1 MGQVKL
7 ENGDYVFPKG
17 FNKNIAAKYFAP
29 NTLPGCLNMILGK
42 KEIITDQEFNDF
54 RDNKMKEL
62 TATALKKVDLNSS
75 DLIKATNLVYA
86 PLFDYLF
93 TNDKETKELVLANCV
108 KKGNDGIYRYGF
120 FNVVFIFYS
129 EKQLLTVNIKYD
141 IVNEE
146 VLKSSSEEYFY
157 KDVVGVSADEESFC
171 LKTTG
176 GPAANVNFKPEGKN
190 VYKFDVADSETV
202 VSSVR
207 KILREIKE

>member
-1 MGQVKL
+1 
-7 ENGDYVFPKG
+7 
-17 FNKNIAAKYFAP
+17 
-29 NTLPGCLNMILGK
+29 MILGK
-42 KEIITDQEFNDF
+42 KEIITDQEYNTF
-54 RDNKMKEL
+54 RDSKMKEL

-93 TNDKETKELVLANCV
+93 TIDEKTKESVLANCV
-108 KKGNDGIYRYGF
+108 KKGNDNIYRYGF
-120 FNVVFIFYS
+120 FNVVFIFFS
-129 EKQLLTVNIKYD
+129 EKQLLTVNLKYD

-146 VLKSSSEEYFY
+146 VIKSSSEEYFY

-176 GPAANVNFKPEGKN
+176 GPAAEVKFKPQGKN
-190 VYKFDVADSETV
+190 AYNFDVADSESI

-207 KILREIKE
+207 KILREVKE

>member
-1 MGQVKL
+1 MGQVKI
-7 ENGDYVFPKG
+7 EGGSYIFPKN
-17 FNKNIAAKYFAP
+17 FSKNTAAKYFAP

-42 KEIITDQEFNDF
+42 KEIITDQEYNTF
-54 RDNKMKEL
+54 RDSKMKEL

-93 TNDKETKELVLANCV
+93 TIDEKTKESVLANCV
-108 KKGNDGIYRYGF
+108 KKGNDNIYRYGF
-120 FNVVFIFYS
+120 FNVVFIFFS
-129 EKQLLTVNIKYD
+129 EKQLLTVNLKYD

-146 VLKSSSEEYFY
+146 VIKSSSEEYFY

-176 GPAANVNFKPEGKN
+176 GPAAEVKFKPQGKN
-190 VYKFDVADSETV
+190 AYNFDVADSESI

-207 KILREIKE
+207 KILREVKE